1 MHERVK
7 NSKRGFDRD
16 RAFFSN
22 CNNEKEG
29 VQSPIYIQ
37 KIRAHFYKYEKLS
50 IYFTY
55 LLWTHNYQ
63 ILHSTYD
70 NDTRL
75 AQTLS
80 APLEIIANRSIG
92 NSSSLHWKLHVLI
105 SNHAIWN
112 SHTVQC
118 HKVGAKKE
126 PFVRRPWD
134 HGRATLLSIL
144 FYG

>member
-37 KIRAHFYKYEKLS
+37 KIRAHFYNYEKLS
-50 IYFTY
+50 MYLFYLYLNSIYI
-55 LLWTHNYQ
+55 NQ
-63 ILHSTYD
+63 ILHGTYY

-126 PFVRRPWD
+126 PFVRRP
-134 HGRATLLSIL
+134 
-144 FYG
+144 